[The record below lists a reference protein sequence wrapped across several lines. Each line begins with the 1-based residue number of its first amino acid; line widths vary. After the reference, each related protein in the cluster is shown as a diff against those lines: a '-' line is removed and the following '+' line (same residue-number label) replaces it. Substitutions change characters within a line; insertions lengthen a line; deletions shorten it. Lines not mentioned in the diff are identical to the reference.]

1 MKGEMEL
8 PKGWEIRA
16 LGDIAK
22 IITGKTPPT
31 KRQELFGNKYPFI
44 TPTNIDN
51 SLRFCD
57 PDRFLSEEGANFQKS
72 HLLPKN
78 AICYTCIASIGKIC
92 MTKQDSFTNQQI
104 NSLIVNTNISHWF
117 LFYALKYITPHIKN
131 IAGRTAADIVN
142 KTQFSNTKV
151 LLPPLHEQKAIAD
164 TLSTWDEAI
173 EKTERLIIAKQKRL
187 HGLTQRLINNPNYRC
202 GNVSDFA
209 SEISIR
215 NKDNTIS
222 RVLSVTNHSGFVL
235 PESQFQRRV
244 ASDSL
249 LNYKVIHK
257 GEYAYNPARINVGSI
272 ARLDDWDI
280 GIVSPMYVAFK
291 LDDKKI
297 NNDYFLHWLSS
308 NETKQHIKNAEQG
321 SVRKSVNFDGFG
333 SIPIHLPNLSEQK
346 NIADF
351 LNTAKKEIT
360 LHKLI
365 LERYK
370 TQKHGLTQKLLTGQW
385 QVKSDI
391 DNQNTE

>member
-1 MKGEMEL
+1 MNKIGKTKL

-31 KRQELFGNKYPFI
+31 QRQELFGNKYPFI

-164 TLSTWDEAI
+164 TLSTWEEAI
-173 EKTERLIIAKQKRL
+173 EKTEYLITAKEKRFRWLLRTLISDQCKSGWKKANLVNLCQIKTGKKDVNTGNPDGKYPFFTCAKDHTYSDTYSFDMEAILLAGNGYIGNPILYKGKFEAYQRTYIL
-187 HGLTQRLINNPNYRC
+187 HEFKG
-202 GNVSDFA
+202 VD
-209 SEISIR
+209 SEYLRYLLKR
-215 NKDNTIS
+215 N
-222 RVLSVTNHSGFVL
+222 L
-235 PESQFQRRV
+235 Q
-244 ASDSL
+244 
-249 LNYKVIHK
+249 
-257 GEYAYNPARINVGSI
+257 
-272 ARLDDWDI
+272 
-280 GIVSPMYVAFK
+280 
-291 LDDKKI
+291 KKI
-297 NNDYFLHWLSS
+297 AQ
-308 NETKQHIKNAEQG
+308 EKQEAIMPYIKLKTLQTIE
-321 SVRKSVNFDGFG
+321 V
-333 SIPIHLPNLSEQK
+333 ILPPVSEQK
-346 NIADF
+346 SITS
-351 LNTAKKEIT
+351 LLHSVEKEIE
-360 LHKLI
+360 LLEKLAN
-365 LERYK
+365 LYRL
-370 TQKHGLTQKLLTGQW
+370 QKRGLIQKLLTGKW
-385 QVKSDI
+385 RIPS
-391 DNQNTE
+391 